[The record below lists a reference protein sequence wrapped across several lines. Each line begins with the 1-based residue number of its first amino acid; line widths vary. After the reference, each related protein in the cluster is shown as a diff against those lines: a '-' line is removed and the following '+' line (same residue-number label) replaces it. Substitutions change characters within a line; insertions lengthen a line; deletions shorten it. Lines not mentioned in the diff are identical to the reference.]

1 MCQRVQDVVA
11 IHSFGVADEHHRR
24 TPIVNLAD
32 VVHILDVDEVA
43 EYTEV
48 TEGRMNWIV
57 Y

>member
-1 MCQRVQDVVA
+1 MVA